1 MSGPPVEAVPAGA
14 AADYEAPRSGVLEGT
29 RSDHDMGLTLLMRRG
44 MAAWIRAWSA
54 CTAVSVAPDRLACG
68 SAPALSGGLRRDVT
82 RLLVTMA
89 LTAAHT
95 EAHP

>member
-44 MAAWIRAWSA
+44 IAAGSGPGRPVRRHRWPLAGSR
-54 CTAVSVAPDRLACG
+54 VDRRPRYQEGC
-68 SAPALSGGLRRDVT
+68 V
-82 RLLVTMA
+82 VM
-89 LTAAHT
+89 
-95 EAHP
+95 